1 MLRSV
6 ARRDAE
12 VNQWI
17 RLSIYAGRPV
27 TQDDEPLALRDAF
40 TPLDRISI
48 ALDIVCRAHA
58 APLAWAVSQP
68 VTDDFVKIKLPFK
81 IALFSVALVCGIAN
95 APLSSAASQTV
106 RVGIMSGEDE
116 DIWRTVAA
124 NAAKHGITVKLT
136 TFSDYTQPNE
146 ALAQH
151 DLDLNAFQHKPYLD
165 AQVKARHYDIVP
177 AGYTYVQPIGL
188 YSRKWKSIDA
198 LPQNATIGVPNDPSN
213 EGRALL
219 LLQANGLIRLRENV
233 GLLPTA
239 RDIADNP
246 KHVQIKELDA
256 GIVGRAIDDLDAAVV
271 NTGWAFKS
279 GIKVPQERIA
289 QEKVT
294 DNPYR
299 NFLAVN
305 AKDAQAPWVKE
316 LLESYQQ
323 ANVAS
328 VILSVYH
335 GAVLPAWDGA
345 PSK

>member
-1 MLRSV
+1 
-6 ARRDAE
+6 
-12 VNQWI
+12 
-17 RLSIYAGRPV
+17 
-27 TQDDEPLALRDAF
+27 
-40 TPLDRISI
+40 
-48 ALDIVCRAHA
+48 
-58 APLAWAVSQP
+58 
-68 VTDDFVKIKLPFK
+68 VKIKQPIKVL
-81 IALFSVALVCGIAN
+81 LFSFALAT
-95 APLSSAASQTV
+95 AAFGAQASLAATQTV

-116 DIWRTVAA
+116 DIWRTVTA
-124 NAAKHGITVKLT
+124 NAAKHGITIKLT

-151 DLDLNAFQHKPYLD
+151 DLDVNAFQHKPYLE
-165 AQVKARHYDIVP
+165 AQIKARHYDIVP
-177 AGYTYVQPIGL
+177 VGYTYVQPIGL
-188 YSRKWKSIDA
+188 YSRKWKSVDA

-219 LLQANGLIRLRENV
+219 LLQANGLIRLRDNV

-271 NTGWAFKS
+271 NTGWAFKT

-289 QEKVT
+289 QEKVA

-305 AKDAQAPWVKE
+305 AKDAQAPWVRE
-316 LLESYQQ
+316 LLDSYQQ
-323 ANVAS
+323 ANVATT
-328 VILSVYH
+328 ILSVYH

-345 PSK
+345 PRQ